1 MEEGSGWFVLLWLSG
16 DPASPLPSPRGA
28 PRLAVLD
35 LCGSGCGGRGPGFWG
50 RSGGGCWVRLRFVCL
65 CLPVSLIPSLLSALC
80 PCISTRRHIRLN
92 IQPGAFSSL
101 PFSCSLWEMLCARET
116 EPSQSG
122 ALGRINS
129 RAWGPG
135 FWELEGL
142 GAPEVSTCW
151 TLARPP
157 TGRRQ
162 DAQLGMGPPGV
173 ADVPAPLWAEVL
185 GSTRAGQGCVKDR
198 LAGPIQGEG
207 WWWWMVSMVIL
218 SPFLLASPP
227 VS

>member
-16 DPASPLPSPRGA
+16 DP
-28 PRLAVLD
+28 PRLCPVLAAPPDWLSLTLADLDVAAVD
-35 LCGSGCGGRGPGFWG
+35 QAVGEGAEVGVGSDCGLSV
-50 RSGGGCWVRLRFVCL
+50 S
-65 CLPVSLIPSLLSALC
+65 VSLSVSSHLCAQPRALVFM
-80 PCISTRRHIRLN
+80 RWHARLN
-92 IQPGAFSSL
+92 IQPGAFSSSL
-101 PFSCSLWEMLCARET
+101 PFSCSLQEMLCARET

-129 RAWGPG
+129 RARGPG
-135 FWELEGL
+135 FWELEEL

-173 ADVPAPLWAEVL
+173 ADVPAPL
-185 GSTRAGQGCVKDR
+185 
-198 LAGPIQGEG
+198 
-207 WWWWMVSMVIL
+207 
-218 SPFLLASPP
+218 
-227 VS
+227 